1 MNNEH
6 NGQSNSE
13 PVIQTQFDS
22 DERASEAVIRAL
34 EAIKGVEPTE
44 LESLYESLDPEALD
58 ALLGDPALNG
68 TLNGSSTI
76 AVNFVSSGYRVIV
89 SSDGQITIQDGQ
101 GK

>member
-6 NGQSNSE
+6 NEQSNSE

-22 DERASEAVIRAL
+22 DERASEAVIRTIA
-34 EAIKGVEPTE
+34 AIKGVEPTE

-58 ALLGDPALNG
+58 ALLGDPARDGN
-68 TLNGSSTI
+68 STI
-76 AVNFVSSGYRVIV
+76 AVNFVASGYRVSV
-89 SSDGQITIQDGQ
+89 SSDGQITIRDGP